1 MKTGAF
7 MMPSNPPHRSI
18 LDGHRHNLD
27 YVCFLDQVGY
37 DEVWIGEHYTTPW
50 EPCPSPDLLIAQ
62 AIDKT
67 SQIKLATGAFL
78 LPYHHPA
85 ELAQR
90 IAYLDHMAEGRLI
103 VGVGAGGFPGD
114 WQLFDVDA
122 MAGENRDMMFESVDI
137 MMKLWTSDAPFRH
150 EGKYWTVQLPEDEDP
165 TRFHLRPYQQ
175 PHPPLG
181 VTALSPKSPAM
192 TMAGERGYIPVN
204 LGLGNQY
211 LKENWDTY
219 EQAMNA
225 AGREAD
231 RGTWRLGR
239 DIVIADSDKEA
250 KKRALEGPVGIVWR
264 DYLLPLFTKFGLLG
278 IMKHRPDIADA
289 DVTLEYLADHNWL
302 VGSVDTVA
310 DKLATVW
317 DESGG
322 FGCLL
327 TTAYDHLDHMD
338 HWRESIRAFN
348 DEVAPRFP

>member
-1 MKTGAF
+1 MLVPVAFPVTGSYS
-7 MMPSNPPHRSI
+7 MS
-18 LDGHRHNLD
+18 
-27 YVCFLDQVGY
+27 
-37 DEVWIGEHYTTPW
+37 
-50 EPCPSPDLLIAQ
+50 
-62 AIDKT
+62 
-67 SQIKLATGAFL
+67 
-78 LPYHHPA
+78 
-85 ELAQR
+85 
-90 IAYLDHMAEGRLI
+90 
-103 VGVGAGGFPGD
+103 
-114 WQLFDVDA
+114 
-122 MAGENRDMMFESVDI
+122 GENRDMMFESVDI

-317 DESGG
+317 GESGG